1 MKFAHQRPTFDIA
14 MLGVPLVFLVL
25 ICAVPVVYTVV
36 MSFQSVDMFTIMSL
50 RRPFVGLHNYMAL
63 FARPGARHIFL
74 NTALFTILSVSA
86 QLVLGFALA
95 LFFNR
100 RFPGA
105 ATLRGVFLAGWIMPG
120 LVVGGI
126 WKWIFAGDNG
136 VLNAVLA
143 GLHLTRS
150 HLFWLSDPALS
161 LYAVIVANIWLGI
174 PFNMIL
180 LSVGLAAVP
189 ADVYEAAKMDGA
201 GPVRTFLFITLPMMR
216 ATIAAVASLG
226 VIFTL
231 QQYDL
236 ISGLTEGG
244 PSNSSNVAQYWSW
257 QLSFQVYEIGQGSA
271 LAVLMLAFTAAVAG
285 FYVWSTRQEQSA

>member
-1 MKFAHQRPTFDIA
+1 MKIGHRRPAFDIA

-25 ICAVPVVYTVV
+25 ICAVPVVYTIV

-50 RRPFVGLHNYMAL
+50 RRPFVGLHNYISL
-63 FARPGARHIFL
+63 FARPGARQIFL

-95 LFFNR
+95 LFFSR

-143 GLHLTRS
+143 ALHLTRS
-150 HLFWLSDPALS
+150 HPFWLSDPALS

-189 ADVYEAAKMDGA
+189 TDVYEAAKMDGA
-201 GPVRTFLFITLPMMR
+201 GPVRTFLFVTLPMMR

-285 FYVWSTRQEQSA
+285 FYVWSTRREQAA